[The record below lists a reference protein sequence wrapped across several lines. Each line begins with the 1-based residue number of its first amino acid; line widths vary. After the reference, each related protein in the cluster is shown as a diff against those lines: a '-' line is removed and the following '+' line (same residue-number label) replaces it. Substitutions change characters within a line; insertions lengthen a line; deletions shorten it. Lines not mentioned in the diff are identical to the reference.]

1 MPTCQNCGHKWSLKN
16 TLKVA
21 FKFNGNVGR
30 KCSHCG
36 ETQYVSKKSRN
47 LTGIMGIVAFIVVVL
62 IRPLQNQDFSTSMLL
77 AIPLVIVL
85 VIMSIYLTKLS
96 NTREAIR

>member
-21 FKFNGNVGR
+21 FKFNGNVGQ

-36 ETQYVSKKSRN
+36 ETQYVSKKSKN
-47 LTGIMGIVAFIVVVL
+47 QIGIMGIVAFIVVVL
-62 IRPLQNQDFSTSMLL
+62 IRPLLNQDFSTSMLL